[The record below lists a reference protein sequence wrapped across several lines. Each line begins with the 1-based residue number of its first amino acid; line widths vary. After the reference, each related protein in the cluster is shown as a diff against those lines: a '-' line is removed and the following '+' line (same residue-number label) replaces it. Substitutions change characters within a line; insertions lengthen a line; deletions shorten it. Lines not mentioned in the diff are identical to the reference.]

1 MKLRV
6 LYFQLLLTYL
16 LGQNAPS
23 AYIPVQ
29 YTALGQTVYGT
40 FCKSWIQDLDNPGT
54 LTTNQ
59 FSYLVDCAAMRI
71 NGNNDIFFGLDG
83 WHHTIIY
90 GRRSWERIVF
100 MEMVGGNG
108 SSSQT
113 IEFNNPRAIAS
124 HIYNADID
132 RFVFVAD
139 TKNIRI
145 AKLYYNNMNRSLS
158 LESYFKKILLPN
170 DIEIYDA
177 QSHSNGSDDQL
188 WIVESGRQCL
198 TVMDVN
204 GVLLENIFTY
214 FDESG
219 QIEPFKYPS
228 SVAISNT
235 GAPTRPD
242 KIYVVENP
250 SSGVSCFTVSDD
262 FTLTRNWE
270 VVNFDAG
277 FSISDMDVDNFG
289 DLLILDQ
296 NNSVVYKM
304 TPDGEVLCK
313 WGHYGQTEV
322 DLQHRTLGIRINQW
336 SMGVSPIS
344 LADSF

>member
-158 LESYFKKILLPN
+158 LESYLKKN
-170 DIEIYDA
+170 
-177 QSHSNGSDDQL
+177 
-188 WIVESGRQCL
+188 IV
-198 TVMDVN
+198 
-204 GVLLENIFTY
+204 
-214 FDESG
+214 
-219 QIEPFKYPS
+219 
-228 SVAISNT
+228 
-235 GAPTRPD
+235 
-242 KIYVVENP
+242 
-250 SSGVSCFTVSDD
+250 
-262 FTLTRNWE
+262 
-270 VVNFDAG
+270 
-277 FSISDMDVDNFG
+277 
-289 DLLILDQ
+289 
-296 NNSVVYKM
+296 
-304 TPDGEVLCK
+304 
-313 WGHYGQTEV
+313 TE
-322 DLQHRTLGIRINQW
+322 
-336 SMGVSPIS
+336 
-344 LADSF
+344 